1 MDLILFREV
10 KWLDLAYLECLVMF
24 VGQVWQNLL
33 DVKEMYHARRKGIH
47 GRQHGKMMEM
57 MGKHLG

>member
-1 MDLILFREV
+1 
-10 KWLDLAYLECLVMF
+10 MF

-57 MGKHLG
+57 MGKHLGYIQLHVH